1 MAYPGGKAGDGVF
14 QKIINQ
20 MPPHRVYIEAF
31 LGGGAVLLKKR
42 PAIFSIGI
50 DVDAEVIEAF
60 AEIKTYDVELW
71 NTDAVTWLRN
81 YLYKGDELVYADPP
95 YLMSTRSCQQ
105 DYYAHEFASEEEHA
119 ALLAVLK
126 SLPCYVMLS
135 GYWSDLYARELR
147 DWRHISYLSR
157 TRGSRTAREFLWM
170 NYPEPFELHDY
181 QYLGENFRE
190 RERIKRK
197 KGRWAARLASM
208 PALERYA
215 ILDVIEQSSSHR
227 HK

>member
-1 MAYPGGKAGDGVF
+1 MAYPGGKAGDGVY

-31 LGGGAVLLKKR
+31 LGGGAVMLKKR
-42 PAIFSIGI
+42 PAISSIGI
-50 DVDAEVIEAF
+50 DVDTAVTQEFRADIPGL
-60 AEIKTYDVELW
+60 ELW
-71 NTDAVTWLRN
+71 NTDAMQWLKTYDFR
-81 YLYKGDELVYADPP
+81 GDELVYADPP
-95 YLMSTRSCQQ
+95 YLMSTRSCQR

-119 ALLAVLK
+119 LLLAVLK

-170 NYPEPFELHDY
+170 NFPEPFELHDY

-197 KGRWAARLASM
+197 KDRWAARLASM

-215 ILDVIEQSSSHR
+215 ILDVIDQASSH
-227 HK
+227 HQK

>member
-1 MAYPGGKAGDGVF
+1 MSYPGGKAGDGVYH
-14 QKIINQ
+14 KIINQ

-31 LGGGAVLLKKR
+31 LGGGAVMLKKR
-42 PAIFSIGI
+42 PAIVSIGI
-50 DVDAEVIEAF
+50 DSDAAVIQAF
-60 AEIKTYDVELW
+60 SEIKTCPVELW
-71 NTDAVTWLRN
+71 NTDAVQWLKS
-81 YLYKGDELVYADPP
+81 YPWKGDELVYGDPP
-95 YLMSTRSCQQ
+95 YLMSVRSCKR
-105 DYYAHEFASEEEHA
+105 DYYAHEFATEEQHA
-119 ALLAVLK
+119 GLLDVLK

-157 TRGSRTAREFLWM
+157 TRSHRTAREFLWM
-170 NYPEPFELHDY
+170 NFSEPFELHDY
-181 QYLGENFRE
+181 QYLGDNFRE

-197 KGRWAARLASM
+197 KERWAARLASM

-215 ILDVIEQSSSHR
+215 ILNVINQASSHH

>member
-1 MAYPGGKAGDGVF
+1 MSYPGGKAGDGVY

-31 LGGGAVLLKKR
+31 LGGGAVMLKKR
-42 PAIFSIGI
+42 PSIVSIGI
-50 DVDAEVIEAF
+50 DSDAAVIQAF
-60 AEIKTYDVELW
+60 SETDHYPVELW
-71 NTDAVTWLRN
+71 NTDAVQWLKT
-81 YLYKGDELVYADPP
+81 YLWKGDELVYADPP
-95 YLMSTRSCQQ
+95 YMMSVRSCQR
-105 DYYAHEFASEEEHA
+105 DYYNHEYATEEQHV
-119 ALLAVLK
+119 ALLDVLK
-126 SLPCYVMLS
+126 GLPCYVMLS

-147 DWRHISYLSR
+147 DWRYIHYQSR
-157 TRGSRTAREFLWM
+157 TRGSRTATEFLWM
-170 NYPEPFELHDY
+170 NFPEPFELHDY

-197 KGRWAARLASM
+197 KDRWAARLASM

-215 ILDVIEQSSSHR
+215 ILDVIDQASSHH